1 VPFKLL
7 IKLARALTTKPKLKP
22 SEVSSKSC
30 SERKSIQTMIPAYK
44 KEFNLSTDKMI
55 LWKKFEPTKMKTKV
69 SIMISNK
76 KSEFS
81 KNPKKLFPFSVSELI
96 I

>member
-1 VPFKLL
+1 
-7 IKLARALTTKPKLKP
+7 
-22 SEVSSKSC
+22 
-30 SERKSIQTMIPAYK
+30 MIPAYK
-44 KEFNLSTDKMI
+44 KEFNLSTDKML

-96 I
+96 IW